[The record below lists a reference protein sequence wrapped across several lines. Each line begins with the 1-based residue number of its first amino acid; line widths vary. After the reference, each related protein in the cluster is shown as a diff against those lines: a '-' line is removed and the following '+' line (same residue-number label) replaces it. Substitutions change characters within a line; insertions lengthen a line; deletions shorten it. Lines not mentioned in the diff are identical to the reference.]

1 MFKQLLL
8 TIAENTYSEN
18 IMRNLHFNLM
28 AKLMTK
34 AINGLVRYAQSVSAE
49 FSKSRVRATR
59 HVDAYKSITYT
70 IEKETD
76 LFFSN
81 TKNQDWNK

>member
-18 IMRNLHFNLM
+18 IMRNFHFNLM

-34 AINGLVRYAQSVSAE
+34 AINGLVR
-49 FSKSRVRATR
+49 
-59 HVDAYKSITYT
+59 
-70 IEKETD
+70 
-76 LFFSN
+76 
-81 TKNQDWNK
+81 

>member
-18 IMRNLHFNLM
+18 IIRNLHFNLM

-34 AINGLVRYAQSVSAE
+34 AINGLVR
-49 FSKSRVRATR
+49 
-59 HVDAYKSITYT
+59 
-70 IEKETD
+70 
-76 LFFSN
+76 
-81 TKNQDWNK
+81 